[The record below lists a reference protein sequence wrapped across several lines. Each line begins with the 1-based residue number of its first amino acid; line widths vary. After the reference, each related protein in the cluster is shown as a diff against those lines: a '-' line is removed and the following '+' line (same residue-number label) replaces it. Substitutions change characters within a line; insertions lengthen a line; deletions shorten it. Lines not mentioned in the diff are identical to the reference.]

1 MYLKAADTL
10 EGVDWIKVIGVG
22 AISACLITCIVDD
35 DDDEGDD
42 GDEGEDEGDYDN
54 DLPPPPHVRALVAC
68 LITCKVKAWDCKHN

>member
-1 MYLKAADTL
+1 M
-10 EGVDWIKVIGVG
+10 GWG
-22 AISACLITCIVDD
+22 AIAACLILLV

>member
-1 MYLKAADTL
+1 M
-10 EGVDWIKVIGVG
+10 GWG
-22 AISACLITCIVDD
+22 AIAACLILLD

-42 GDEGEDEGDYDN
+42 GDEGNDVDDGEDEGDYDN